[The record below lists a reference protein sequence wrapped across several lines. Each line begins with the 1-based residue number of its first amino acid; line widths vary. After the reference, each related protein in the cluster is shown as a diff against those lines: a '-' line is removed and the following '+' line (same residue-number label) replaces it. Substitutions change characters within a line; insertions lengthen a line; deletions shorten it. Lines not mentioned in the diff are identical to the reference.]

1 MISTQKKSQPSASK
15 RFFSAS
21 IIKPVVASSTIM
33 LIDRFYFKNND
44 LRSNLYFAGC
54 VGAGTFVSSSIAES
68 TKGLSPTNTMVGSL
82 KKNLESRIIEIAC
95 VTGVSY
101 ATNRFL
107 LKNEY
112 NSRDMYQK
120 LGAIAIGDLVSEA
133 VSEFV
138 LKMM

>member
-1 MISTQKKSQPSASK
+1 MISTKKNSLPSASK

-21 IIKPVVASSTIM
+21 VVKPVIAASTIL

-44 LRSNLYFAGC
+44 LRSNLYFAGS
-54 VGAGTFVSSSIAES
+54 VAAGTFVSSSIAES
-68 TKGLSPTNTMVGSL
+68 TKGMMPTNTMVGSL
-82 KKNLESRIIEIAC
+82 KKNLESRVIEIAC
-95 VTGVSY
+95 VSGVSY
-101 ATNRFL
+101 AANRFL

-112 NSRDMYQK
+112 NSRDMYQR
-120 LGAIAIGDLVSEA
+120 LGAIALGDLVSEA